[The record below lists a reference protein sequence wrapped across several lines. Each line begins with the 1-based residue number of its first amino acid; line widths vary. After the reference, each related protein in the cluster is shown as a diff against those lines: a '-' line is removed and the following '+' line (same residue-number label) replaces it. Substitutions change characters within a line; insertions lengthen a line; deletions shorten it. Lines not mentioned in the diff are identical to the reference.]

1 MLPPTHRS
9 ISQAHSR
16 GIFGGRAVAHVS
28 AYYSYFEAMITSF
41 GTKGAA
47 AEFNSAD
54 IDRLFMA
61 VMNPSEG
68 D

>member
-1 MLPPTHRS
+1 M
-9 ISQAHSR
+9 
-16 GIFGGRAVAHVS
+16 AHVI
-28 AYYSYFEAMITSF
+28 AYYRYSEAMITCF

-61 VMNPSEG
+61 VMNPSDSALE
-68 D
+68 